1 MVSTGPD
8 KMLVAIVDLHVNLG
22 LLVAVH
28 AIPMVVAPVVGVGR
42 QSNLLRLITR
52 DLKLVYVVF
61 CVVLFPYSLAIDRFI
76 VVFEQKPSVVHPLHV
91 QTDVRRLHLLN
102 VIFECHKI
110 LAIVLTTE
118 MLRLISQIV
127 GPKIT

>member
-91 QTDVRRLHLLN
+91 QTDVR
-102 VIFECHKI
+102 
-110 LAIVLTTE
+110 
-118 MLRLISQIV
+118 
-127 GPKIT
+127 